1 MHAREGRGKESEY
14 GVRAQH
20 WSRAG
25 FPSLSKLAPA
35 LSLTVRAAVRHK
47 SELTDATAS
56 AFV

>member
-1 MHAREGRGKESEY
+1 MRGRSEGKLTP
-14 GVRAQH
+14 
-20 WSRAG
+20 G

-35 LSLTVRAAVRHK
+35 LGLTVRAAVRHK